1 MATRPRCASGHFLP
15 TTAQPG
21 EPCHC
26 VLTRRPRHRRARV
39 RDHHDL
45 WGQGRHIAH
54 RTMTTIRL
62 AGSYL

>member
-1 MATRPRCASGHFLP
+1 MTSRPRCASGHFIP
-15 TTAQPG
+15 ATRQPG

-26 VLTRRPRHRRARV
+26 ALRPRRTRV

-45 WGQGRHIAH
+45 WGQGRRIQH
-54 RTMTTIRL
+54 RTLATVPL

>member
-1 MATRPRCASGHFLP
+1 MVTRPRCARGHWLP

-21 EPCHC
+21 SPCHC
-26 VLTRRPRHRRARV
+26 TLVPRARRSRP

-45 WGQGRHIAH
+45 WGQGRYIAH
-54 RTMTTIRL
+54 RRMTTIRL